1 MSALTTNRN
10 TQRRAQGSHVDP
22 VAAGVVIHSGAL
34 IVLNATSFAQP
45 ATVATGLR
53 IRGVAEHASNNVAGG
68 DGAGNVVTRMG
79 SHFLANA
86 GDIDRSH
93 IGSTAYIAD
102 DQTVTAVSTG
112 SSAVGRIDDVASG
125 GGVWVFIS

>member
-10 TQRRAQGSHVDP
+10 TLRRAQGSHVDP
-22 VAAGVVIHSGAL
+22 VAAGAVIHSGAL

-45 ATVATGLR
+45 ATAAAGLR
-53 IRGVAEHASNNVAGG
+53 IRGVAEHASNNVAGA
-68 DGAGNVVTRMG
+68 DGAGSIVTKVG
-79 SHFLANA
+79 AHFLANA

-93 IGSTAYIAD
+93 IGSTAYISD

-112 SSAVGRIDDVASG
+112 SSVVGRIEDVES
-125 GGVWVFIS
+125 GGVWVFIE